1 MKAIFAQ
8 RIERVG
14 AAAASKATAIA
25 QPDGRGVRKVE
36 FRALGTACVI
46 QFRHAGDHGARQFLT
61 SALDWLTAFE
71 AKFSRFR
78 PDSVISRINAA
89 AGCEWVKVD
98 TETEQLLD
106 LAADLHRLTDGILD
120 PTMLPL
126 LRVWDW
132 KTVHLKLPDKTE
144 IKAALA
150 LTGFQKIQ
158 RKPGQVLLPQ
168 AGMGLDFGGFG
179 KEYAV
184 DQLVRIAREHGIQDA
199 LIDLGRDLYG
209 MGGNGQHPFW
219 HVGLEDARRPGS
231 FWGGLAVANFG
242 VAASGD
248 GIRRFEF
255 NGVRY
260 GHILDPR
267 SGWPVANGVRGVS
280 VFAPTCLQAGIY
292 STSLCVLGLK
302 AGLRFAACAR
312 DLEACIQTDRGTET
326 TPGFIR
332 RQVQAA

>member
-1 MKAIFAQ
+1 MTAVI
-8 RIERVG
+8 
-14 AAAASKATAIA
+14 ATFVPQA
-25 QPDGRGVRKVE
+25 DSRGIRRLE

-46 QFRHAGDHGARQFLT
+46 QFRHSGDRSSRRFLAA
-61 SALDWLTAFE
+61 ALGWLSSFE

-89 AGCEWVKVD
+89 AGREWVQVD
-98 TETEQLLD
+98 AETEHLLD
-106 LAADLHRLTDGILD
+106 IAADLHRVTDGILD

-132 KTVHLKLPDKTE
+132 KTMHTKLPDKAE

-150 LTGFQKIQ
+150 LTGFRKIQ
-158 RKPGQVLLPQ
+158 RKPGQVFLPQ

-179 KEYAV
+179 KEFAV
-184 DQLVRIAREHGIQDA
+184 DELVRIAREHGIEDA

-219 HVGLEDARRPGS
+219 HVGLEDPRHPGTC
-231 FWGGLAVANFG
+231 WGGLAVSNFG

-248 GIRRFEF
+248 TLRKFEI

-267 SGWPVANGVRGVS
+267 SGWPVANGMRGVS

-292 STSLCVLGLK
+292 STAMFVLGLK
-302 AGLRFAACAR
+302 DGLRFAACASN
-312 DLEACIQTDRGTET
+312 LEACILTDRGTEA

>member
-1 MKAIFAQ
+1 
-8 RIERVG
+8 VT
-14 AAAASKATAIA
+14 ASIA
-25 QPDGRGVRKVE
+25 SFVPPADARGVRRVE
-36 FRALGTACVI
+36 FRALGTACII
-46 QFRHAGDHGARQFLT
+46 QFRHPGDQAASQFVA
-61 SALDWLTAFE
+61 SALEWLAAFE

-78 PDSVISRINAA
+78 ADSVISKINAA
-89 AGCEWVKVD
+89 AGREWIKVD
-98 TETEQLLD
+98 AETEQLLD
-106 LAADLHRLTDGILD
+106 LAADLHHLTDGILD

-132 KTVHLKLPDKTE
+132 KSVHTKLPDKAE

-150 LTGFQKIQ
+150 LTGFGKLQ

-168 AGMGLDFGGFG
+168 SGMGLDLGGFG
-179 KEYAV
+179 KEFAV

-199 LIDLGRDLYG
+199 LIDLGRDLYAI
-209 MGGNGQHPFW
+209 GGNGQHPFW
-219 HVGLEDARRPGS
+219 HVGLEDARHSGTC
-231 FWGGLAVANFG
+231 WGGLAVADFG

-248 GIRRFEF
+248 GLRRFEF

-267 SGWPVANGVRGVS
+267 TGWPVANGVRGVT
-280 VFAPTCLQAGIY
+280 VIAPTCLQAGIY
-292 STSLCVLGLK
+292 STAIFVLGLK

-312 DLEACIQTDRGTET
+312 DVETSIQTDRGTEA

>member
-1 MKAIFAQ
+1 MTRSSALSVPQAD
-8 RIERVG
+8 
-14 AAAASKATAIA
+14 A
-25 QPDGRGVRKVE
+25 RGVRRLE
-36 FRALGTACVI
+36 FRALGTACAI
-46 QFRHAGDHGARQFLT
+46 QFRHPGDQSARQFLS
-61 SALDWLTAFE
+61 SALGWLSSFE

-78 PDSVISRINAA
+78 PDSILSTINAA
-89 AGCEWVKVD
+89 AGREWVKVD
-98 TETEQLLD
+98 AQTEHLLD
-106 LAADLHRLTDGILD
+106 LAADLHQLTDGILD

-132 KTVHLKLPDKTE
+132 KTVHLKLPDK
-144 IKAALA
+144 AAIQAAHA
-150 LTGFQKIQ
+150 LVGLRRIQ
-158 RKPGQVLLPQ
+158 RKPGQIFLPH

-179 KEYAV
+179 KEFAV

-209 MGGNGQHPFW
+209 MGGNGRHPFW
-219 HVGLEDARRPGS
+219 HVGLDDARHPGTC
-231 FWGGLAVANFG
+231 WGGLAVANFG
-242 VAASGD
+242 VAVSGD

-255 NGVRY
+255 DGVRY

-267 SGWPVANGVRGVS
+267 TGWPVANSVRGVS

-292 STSLCVLGLK
+292 STTLCVLGLK

-312 DLEACIQTDRGTET
+312 DLEACIQTDRGAEA

>member
-1 MKAIFAQ
+1 MTAT
-8 RIERVG
+8 
-14 AAAASKATAIA
+14 SATAIVQA
-25 QPDGRGVRKVE
+25 DARGVRRVE
-36 FRALGTACVI
+36 FRALGTACLI
-46 QFRHAGDHGARQFLT
+46 QFRHSGDRTARQFIA
-61 SALDWLTAFE
+61 SALEWLSSFE

-78 PDSVISRINAA
+78 PDSIISRINAA
-89 AGCEWVKVD
+89 AGREWVKVD
-98 TETEQLLD
+98 GETEQLLD

-132 KTVHLKLPDKTE
+132 KTVHVKLPDKAE

-150 LTGFQKIQ
+150 LTGFGKIQ
-158 RKPGQVLLPQ
+158 RKPGRVFLPQ
-168 AGMGLDFGGFG
+168 SGMGLDFGGFG
-179 KEYAV
+179 KEFAV

-199 LIDLGRDLYG
+199 LIDLGRDLYAI
-209 MGGNGQHPFW
+209 GGNGQHPFW
-219 HVGLEDARRPGS
+219 HVGLEDARHPGTC
-231 FWGGLAVANFG
+231 WGGLAVADFG

-248 GIRRFEF
+248 GLRRFEF

-267 SGWPVANGVRGVS
+267 TGWPVSNGMRGV
-280 VFAPTCLQAGIY
+280 VVIAPTCLQAGIY
-292 STSLCVLGLK
+292 STAIFVLGPK
-302 AGLRFAACAR
+302 HGLRFAACAR
-312 DLEACIQTDRGTET
+312 DVEASIQTDRSTET